1 MKLLKEAA
9 SLKTTSWAKGAREA
23 IMIARHPNLLKKGM
37 LFKWKRHAR
46 QQKWHL
52 LPLNI
57 AKLHKEVPNWLRE
70 SLGLKM
76 KGKPA
81 ADDMPLELL
90 AKFDKALCSRL
101 HGLQAQQEE
110 SNELLT
116 SRSMIKLMKSLVAR
130 YNANVVKNNI
140 EITRQN
146 KELFDAFKAGEV
158 SAKEASEGKKELQKE
173 AFYVYIYT
181 HINVLKQKHIYEYT
195 YIKTYTC
202 IFT

>member
-37 LFKWKRHAR
+37 LFKWKQHAR

-57 AKLHKEVPNWLRE
+57 AKQHKEVPNWLRE

-90 AKFDKALCSRL
+90 TKFDKALCSRL
-101 HGLQAQQEE
+101 HGLQVQQDE

-116 SRSMIKLMKSLVAR
+116 SRSMIKLMKSLVSR
-130 YNANVVKNNI
+130 YNANVVKNNA

-146 KELFDAFKAGEV
+146 KELFDAFKAGDV
-158 SAKEASEGKKELQKE
+158 SAKEASGGKKKLQKE
-173 AFYVYIYT
+173 AFYVYIHCETEAYVYI
-181 HINVLKQKHIYEYT
+181 HISIYIYV
-195 YIKTYTC
+195 
-202 IFT
+202 